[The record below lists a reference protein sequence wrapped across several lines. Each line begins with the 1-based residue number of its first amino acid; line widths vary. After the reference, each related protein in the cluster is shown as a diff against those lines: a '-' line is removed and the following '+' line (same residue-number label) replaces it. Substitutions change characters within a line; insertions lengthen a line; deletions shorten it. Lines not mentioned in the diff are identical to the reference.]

1 MSARQVF
8 QLWFCYGDG
17 SVEWEGFAFF
27 SLFLFFFFLL
37 FFSQV
42 LVSQAQNRG
51 VPGCLTVV
59 LLVEVLMAEVKNDT
73 KLIMA
78 HNYSKI
84 VGDAHGDF
92 GPFSV
97 HLFNQLPSSSSL

>member
-1 MSARQVF
+1 MGRVR
-8 QLWFCYGDG
+8 
-17 SVEWEGFAFF
+17 
-27 SLFLFFFFLL
+27 FFFFISFFFFL

-73 KLIMA
+73 KLMA